1 MSHLDIEIALN
12 FLCVHFFETKLLFE
26 PLIPV
31 SAIFWAPF
39 ANHNK
44 NIKCFTYVTNRT
56 REISTAI
63 TIHKKHTAA
72 KFVFIK
78 INPANTLLGNSPH
91 SEIFWSIFF
100 RVRTKYFS
108 PNAGK
113 YESEKL
119 RIRTI
124 FT

>member
-1 MSHLDIEIALN
+1 M
-12 FLCVHFFETKLLFE
+12 LL
-26 PLIPV
+26 
-31 SAIFWAPF
+31 
-39 ANHNK
+39 
-44 NIKCFTYVTNRT
+44 TRT

-63 TIHKKHTAA
+63 TMHKKHTAA

-78 INPANTLLGNSPH
+78 INPTNTLLGNSPH
-91 SEIFWSIFF
+91 SEIFWSIFSH
-100 RVRTKYFS
+100 VRKKYFS

-124 FT
+124 HIVVDYSHLLEEIRTIT